1 MKRRK
6 IQQEPEQPDV
16 SPLEAATKRKH
27 RASQQT
33 PPTRRSPRKAGES
46 SNPPPASLNRSDTD
60 PVASADPEQQKSQVK
75 RVPTDDSV
83 TSSATEPIAEE
94 EAEETETDDNDEE
107 SQRLQH
113 FLTGG
118 AVSSSTV
125 ASTSSCRDWRRQLE
139 ALRPEPNLAR
149 LPFSC
154 PPRLGHSVLFRIDNF
169 YEQARS
175 SQPPQPWPTE
185 FSDRW
190 DSGHV
195 RMPCSPSNA
204 SRWSAIE
211 HSLNQ
216 LKPAS
221 SIGID
226 DLATVLNVC
235 SGRRQSSLCLDSLN
249 CLLTEELGRGEMRHF
264 LNRVLPGMVR
274 LALAL
279 PHLVTTPPP
288 LLRCGYQ
295 LKVTLSQLQV
305 ASLLANAF
313 FSTFPRR
320 SFANREYANFP
331 TIHFS
336 TLFSSGGP
344 AGSGC
349 PRRIEKLKCLFNY
362 FQRVTTKDPLGVVT
376 FSRRVINERIDWS
389 ARTELLPDLL
399 AAAEGTIEDD
409 GAGMLEVD
417 FANAYIGGGV
427 LGRGL
432 VQEEIRF
439 LICPELL
446 LSRLLAESLEDGEA
460 LWITGAERYSNYTGY
475 SSTFQWNG
483 DHTDTR
489 PRDTNRRLV
498 TKLVAID
505 ARCYSR
511 GAAGYKQQFNK
522 SAIDRELHKALVGF
536 GGPANVKNKSK
547 RRPVATGN
555 WGCGAFGGDLQ
566 LKSLIQLMACAV
578 TGRSCVYFTFGDTDF
593 QHRLQQFQADCRQLG
608 LTVGS
613 LYRRL
618 INYCKLPAK
627 QRGELFTWLLEHGEA
642 FHEVTP
648 KETSSSS
655 SAGRLVDYDY
665 DSNDTDTTNDE
676 DPAAGGSQPT
686 VELPSNAAG
695 SDGTLLHQ
703 DGDLMDLTRLATHRA
718 TAKFALIRCDLV
730 RTGIS

>member
-1 MKRRK
+1 LAHY
-6 IQQEPEQPDV
+6 ETTGPEIWEETEGRVDAVAFATGTGERNPDV
-16 SPLEAATKRKH
+16 RTFLLDPEGSGIGQGRVTQNLSGAPVDHALHITDAMAVEHTFRLLHEEGFFVGASSGINVAGAVQAARQMGPGHVHKQQQNASIGLLSKRH
-27 RASQQT
+27 RRVGA
-33 PPTRRSPRKAGES
+33 REKAGES

-60 PVASADPEQQKSQVK
+60 PVASADPEQQQSQVK

-107 SQRLQH
+107 SQR
-113 FLTGG
+113 
-118 AVSSSTV
+118 
-125 ASTSSCRDWRRQLE
+125 CRDWRRQLE

-154 PPRLGHSVLFRIDNF
+154 PPRAGHSVLFRIDNF

-190 DSGHV
+190 DSGHNALLS
-195 RMPCSPSNA
+195 RNA

-216 LKPAS
+216 LKSAR

-295 LKVTLSQLQV
+295 LKLELNCC
-305 ASLLANAF
+305 LICW
-313 FSTFPRR
+313 RR
-320 SFANREYANFP
+320 RGQG
-331 TIHFS
+331 H
-336 TLFSSGGP
+336 
-344 AGSGC
+344 
-349 PRRIEKLKCLFNY
+349 R
-362 FQRVTTKDPLGVVT
+362 
-376 FSRRVINERIDWS
+376 
-389 ARTELLPDLL
+389 
-399 AAAEGTIEDD
+399 EDD

-417 FANAYIGGGV
+417 FANAYIGGGCWARP
-427 LGRGL
+427 GA
-432 VQEEIRF
+432 EIRF

-460 LWITGAERYSNYTGY
+460 LWITGAGTLLLDYTGY
-475 SSTFQWNG
+475 SSTFQWKRRS
-483 DHTDTR
+483 HR
-489 PRDTNRRLV
+489 YSPPRDTNRRLV

-536 GGPANVKNKSK
+536 GGPANVKHKSK

-555 WGCGAFGGDLQ
+555 W
-566 LKSLIQLMACAV
+566 V
-578 TGRSCVYFTFGDTDF
+578 
-593 QHRLQQFQADCRQLG
+593 
-608 LTVGS
+608 
-613 LYRRL
+613 
-618 INYCKLPAK
+618 
-627 QRGELFTWLLEHGEA
+627 
-642 FHEVTP
+642 
-648 KETSSSS
+648 
-655 SAGRLVDYDY
+655 
-665 DSNDTDTTNDE
+665 
-676 DPAAGGSQPT
+676 AAHS
-686 VELPSNAAG
+686 VAIYN
-695 SDGTLLHQ
+695 
-703 DGDLMDLTRLATHRA
+703 
-718 TAKFALIRCDLV
+718 
-730 RTGIS
+730 